1 MPTTMAASRSKKWV
15 TILFLILA
23 IISFL
28 VALIL
33 LFLF

>member
-1 MPTTMAASRSKKWV
+1 MAASRSRKRV

-28 VALIL
+28 LALIL
-33 LFLF
+33 LFQF

>member
-1 MPTTMAASRSKKWV
+1 MAGSRSGKWV

-28 VALIL
+28 FALIL
-33 LFLF
+33 LFQF